1 MYKYLKKQISLKE
14 FKKLISIIL
23 DQGFVSLST
32 FLISVVFANN
42 FDKMDYANFILLSS
56 IAMTILGFQRAI
68 ITQPFAINFSDYI
81 GVEKTKY
88 FNYNV
93 FLKIIF
99 NICLLLIFPF
109 YIYIKGFDNDLF
121 ASLTLFFYVLTFTS
135 YFFVKDMFIS
145 SRQTKKALFFGSSIS
160 VLILLF
166 LAFVKFYGIINFQSI
181 ILSLSFIYLLA
192 FVVFFFF
199 KKKTISLN
207 YSLKNNFLKNNWIVG
222 KWIVGS
228 NLLYSIFAQGTPWII
243 LYLLSKQDVAI
254 YGVLI
259 SITSLVNPILKSIN
273 SYLLPLFS
281 SYRMQIDLL
290 KSKFLF
296 WEIIFLIIAVALVV
310 FGVIF
315 GEFLVS
321 AVFGSKYA
329 NLGCIVI
336 LSFVNQSINVLF
348 LPVDIVINSLK
359 RTDLVFFTAFLRM
372 ILSLILAYIFISNY
386 GLIGVFIAR
395 IIENLIYQLILSIKA
410 LATMNTFS
418 AKNL

>member
-135 YFFVKDMFIS
+135 YFFVKDMFVS

-160 VLILLF
+160 VLI
-166 LAFVKFYGIINFQSI
+166 YI
-181 ILSLSFIYLLA
+181 
-192 FVVFFFF
+192 
-199 KKKTISLN
+199 
-207 YSLKNNFLKNNWIVG
+207 
-222 KWIVGS
+222 KWE
-228 NLLYSIFAQGTPWII
+228 Y
-243 LYLLSKQDVAI
+243 
-254 YGVLI
+254 
-259 SITSLVNPILKSIN
+259 
-273 SYLLPLFS
+273 
-281 SYRMQIDLL
+281 
-290 KSKFLF
+290 
-296 WEIIFLIIAVALVV
+296 
-310 FGVIF
+310 
-315 GEFLVS
+315 
-321 AVFGSKYA
+321 
-329 NLGCIVI
+329 
-336 LSFVNQSINVLF
+336 
-348 LPVDIVINSLK
+348 
-359 RTDLVFFTAFLRM
+359 
-372 ILSLILAYIFISNY
+372 
-386 GLIGVFIAR
+386 
-395 IIENLIYQLILSIKA
+395 
-410 LATMNTFS
+410 
-418 AKNL
+418 